1 MEDDD
6 INRDETNEEEDEVM
20 DEETEVYEDL
30 NEEIDVEYLTV

>member
-20 DEETEVYEDL
+20 DEETEVYGDSH
-30 NEEIDVEYLTV
+30 NDDDD